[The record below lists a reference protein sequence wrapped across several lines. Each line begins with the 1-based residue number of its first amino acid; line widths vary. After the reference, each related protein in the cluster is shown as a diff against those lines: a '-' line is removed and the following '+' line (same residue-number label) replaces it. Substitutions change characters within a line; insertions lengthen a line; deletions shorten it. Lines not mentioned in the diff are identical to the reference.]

1 VDRKY
6 DPMVWL
12 GNRIGLRNKGYDNR
26 D

>member
-12 GNRIGLRNKGYDNR
+12 GNRIGLRNKDYDNR